1 MTQSGC
7 KRFKR
12 LNYNK
17 GDVNMKN
24 LLNFIKL
31 NWFNMF
37 FILVTDVIFPYIISK
52 FEFNETINL
61 IILIVGYILKTIIL

>member
-1 MTQSGC
+1 MMHSGC

-31 NWFNMF
+31 NWFNMLIIF
-37 FILVTDVIFPYIISK
+37 VTDVIFPYITNK
-52 FEFNETINL
+52 FEFNEIINL
-61 IILIVGYILKTIIL
+61 IILIVSYILKTIIL

>member
-37 FILVTDVIFPYIISK
+37 IILVTDVISPYIINK
-52 FEFNETINL
+52 FEFSETINL
-61 IILIVGYILKTIIL
+61 TILIVNYILKLIIL

>member
-1 MTQSGC
+1 
-7 KRFKR
+7 
-12 LNYNK
+12 
-17 GDVNMKN
+17 MKN

-37 FILVTDVIFPYIISK
+37 IILVTDVISPYIINK

>member
-17 GDVNMKN
+17 GDVNMIN

-31 NWFNMF
+31 TWFNMF
-37 FILVTDVIFPYIISK
+37 LIFVTDVILPYIINK
-52 FEFNETINL
+52 FEFNETVNL
-61 IILIVGYILKTIIL
+61 IILIVSYILKLIIL